1 MENPTYLLLIDAGV
15 SNRIKFHHAL
25 EQVAEPCIILEAT
38 DRKEA
43 LSILSNRESLD
54 LVLTDGCLPD
64 LAYQDVLELLEEHR
78 PTLPLLFVPPVNH
91 HDNDG
96 AELKRETHCCA
107 FQCDLAQLPLAA
119 QILLEMPRKLQ
130 AALHDSE
137 QRFVRTLQILNNA
150 ALAAQQ
156 AHTPDEVYKVIS
168 QEMNLLGY
176 QAFVLSLSH
185 DATYLTMEGM
195 AISSEL
201 LDRVEKMTGLSADTY
216 QIPITFLADH
226 QTILEQHGTLFVPD
240 LVPTITKAV
249 PATIR
254 PLAQKIAGMLGLHQ
268 GVLAPLVV
276 AGQSK
281 GILAVSA
288 DALSE
293 TDMPAVTAFADQIS
307 AALERAYL
315 FAELQEREWRATV
328 AYKVAQQYADEL
340 IDKVREEQVQ
350 LREIS
355 ALHRVAAVTAE
366 ELTTEAVM
374 ERGLTTIMDLFQ
386 LDGAAIYLTDDQ
398 MQVRLVSGLG
408 MPDAHLD
415 ALRANP
421 LPLTELYAGPA
432 ALSEEPVLIE
442 DLEDV
447 TLPLPDRVRKVGAR
461 TIANL
466 PLRAGGRLIGLL
478 ALHARRPQALAPVD
492 LPLLTNIATQFATT
506 LENAHLFEQEQQRR
520 AELDRLN
527 NALRLFANQLQEC
540 LDETAIA
547 RLLCEVVCDTLAW
560 DRAVVSLR
568 DDETRTSHVV
578 AFQGYPPDI
587 AEQLVSLLS
596 MPSDDKPWR
605 LKEYHISHSYN
616 IPDPIFTLKLNEK
629 KWLAESWQAPYLLL
643 VPLEAGGR
651 ILGTLSP
658 AGLQGQTHPTRQ
670 QIEHLELFATQA
682 AIAIESIRLTKL
694 VRKWADA
701 VRYSG
706 DAIVITD
713 IEGKIL
719 SLNPAFEALT
729 GYHLTKVAGQT
740 PRILKSNLTPSSI
753 YDEMWNTILTGKI
766 WRGEVINRRR
776 DGSIYDADLTIAP
789 ILDTEEQ
796 IIGFVGSQRDIS
808 RLKELDRLKTR
819 FVSNVSHELRTPLTN
834 IRLYQRYLRENRRPE
849 LHDRFFDIMDR
860 ETNRLGQIIENLLD
874 LSWLEASTTTLKMVP
889 FDLNRLVEEITTQY
903 HVQAKEGGLT
913 LTYELTDNSL
923 QVMADQAQITQAITN
938 LLMNSLSYTPAGGS
952 IHIVTYSTDNEAV
965 VSIRDTGYGIAQEE
979 IEQIFDRFFRG
990 EASRKAEAAGT
1001 GLGLAIV
1008 KQIVDLHRGRL
1019 QVDSKVGQGSTFT
1032 LSLPIQNVV
1041 S

>member
-1 MENPTYLLLIDAGV
+1 MENSTYLLLIDADV

-43 LSILSNRESLD
+43 LSILSGRESPD
-54 LVLTDGCLPD
+54 LVLTDGCLPG
-64 LAYQDVLELLEEHR
+64 LAYRDVLELLEKHR
-78 PTLPLLFVPPVNH
+78 PTVPLLFVPPAGH
-91 HDNDG
+91 HSDGG
-96 AELKRETHCCA
+96 AELKREAHHFA

-119 QILLEMPRKLQ
+119 WILLETPRKLQ
-130 AALHDSE
+130 AALRDSE
-137 QRFVRTLQILNNA
+137 ERFVRTLQILNDA

-156 AHTPDEVYKVIS
+156 ARTSDEVYKVIS
-168 QEMNLLGY
+168 KEMNLLGY
-176 QAFVLSLSH
+176 RTFVLSLSH

-195 AISSEL
+195 AISSDL
-201 LDRVEKMTGLSADTY
+201 LARVERVTGLSADTY
-216 QIPITFLADH
+216 QIPVAFLAAH
-226 QTILEQHGTLFVPD
+226 QTILEQHEALFVPD

-276 AGQSK
+276 GGQAK

-288 DALSE
+288 DAMSKA
-293 TDMPAVTAFADQIS
+293 DVPAVTAFADQIS
-307 AALERAYL
+307 AALERAHL

-398 MQVRLVSGLG
+398 TQVRLVSGLG
-408 MPDAHLD
+408 MPDAYLD

-432 ALSEEPVLIE
+432 VLSGEPMLIE
-442 DLEDV
+442 DLEDIAW
-447 TLPLPDRVRKVGAR
+447 PLPDRVREVEAR
-461 TIANL
+461 TVANL

-478 ALHARRPQALAPVD
+478 ALHALRPRALVPAD

-506 LENAHLFEQEQQRR
+506 LENARLFEQEQQRR
-520 AELDRLN
+520 GELDRLN

-568 DDETRTSHVV
+568 DDETMTSRVV

-587 AEQLVSLLS
+587 AEQLASLS
-596 MPSDDKPWR
+596 PMPFGDNRWR
-605 LKEYHISHSYN
+605 LKEYCISHSYN
-616 IPDPIFTLKLNEK
+616 IPDPFFTLKLNEE
-629 KWLAESWQAPYLLL
+629 KWLAEAWQAPYLLL

-658 AGLQGQTHPTRQ
+658 ASMQGQNHPTRQ

-694 VRKWADA
+694 VRMWADA
-701 VRYSG
+701 VRHSG

-719 SLNPAFEALT
+719 SVNPAFEALT
-729 GYHLTKVAGQT
+729 GYHPANAVGQT
-740 PRILKSNLTPSSI
+740 PRILKSNLTTPSL
-753 YDEMWNTILTGKI
+753 YDEMWDTILTGKI
-766 WRGEVINRRR
+766 WRGEVINRRK
-776 DGSIYDADLTIAP
+776 DGSVYDADLTIAP
-789 ILDTEEQ
+789 ILDREEQ
-796 IIGFVGSQRDIS
+796 IIGFIGSQRDIS
-808 RLKELDRLKTR
+808 RLKELDRLKTQ

-849 LHDRFFDIMDR
+849 LHDRFFDILDR

-874 LSWLEASTTTLKMVP
+874 LSRLEASTTTLKTVP
-889 FDLNRLVEEITTQY
+889 FDLNRLVEEIATQY
-903 HVQAKEGGLT
+903 RVQAKEGGLT
-913 LTYELTDNSL
+913 LTYELTDTSL
-923 QVMADQAQITQAITN
+923 QVMADQTQIAQAITN
-938 LLMNSLSYTPAGGS
+938 LLMNSLSYTPAGGG
-952 IHIVTYSTDNEAV
+952 IHIVTHSTDDEAA

-979 IEQIFDRFFRG
+979 IEQVFDRFFRG

-1019 QVDSKVGQGSTFT
+1019 QVESKVGQGSTFT
-1032 LSLPIQNVV
+1032 LSLPVQSTV